1 MNMKFILVT
10 ILLLNSSNIL
20 AHPISAHPL
29 QMMHSHFE
37 WLVLLTLPVTI
48 IAFAIT
54 KK

>member
-37 WLVLLTLPVTI
+37 WLVLLTPPVTI
-48 IAFAIT
+48 IAFAIA

>member
-1 MNMKFILVT
+1 MNVKVLLIT
-10 ILLLNSSNIL
+10 ILLINSNSIF
-20 AHPISAHPL
+20 AHPSSAHPL

-37 WLVLLTLPVTI
+37 FLAILALPIAI